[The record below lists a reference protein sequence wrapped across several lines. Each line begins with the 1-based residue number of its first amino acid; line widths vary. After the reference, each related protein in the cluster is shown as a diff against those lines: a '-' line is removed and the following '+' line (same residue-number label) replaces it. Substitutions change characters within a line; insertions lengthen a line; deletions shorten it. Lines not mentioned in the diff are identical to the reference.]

1 MGADLGDFFDDLDR
15 LRMPPV
21 PLKTRSNAKRQ
32 GLRSSSKPRIKG
44 EFLKGPIPL
53 KWLSGA
59 AGLGGKAPLAVA
71 LALCFE
77 SGRKRSQVVTLTSA
91 ILRRFSVNRKAKYR
105 GLEALEDAGLI
116 CVERR
121 PKKNPIVTILDGRE
135 SVIESLDPGQRFDGV
150 GGKMAG

>member
-1 MGADLGDFFDDLDR
+1 M
-15 LRMPPV
+15 
-21 PLKTRSNAKRQ
+21 TRSNAKKK

-105 GLEALEDAGLI
+105 GLEALEEAGLI
-116 CVERR
+116 RAERR
-121 PKKNPIVTILDGRE
+121 PKKNPIVTILDGTE
-135 SVIESLDPGQRFDGV
+135 PEILLFETGQGFDDM
-150 GGKMAG
+150 GGKLAG

>member
-1 MGADLGDFFDDLDR
+1 MGAGLGDFFEDLDR

-21 PLKTRSNAKRQ
+21 PLKTRWNAKRQ
-32 GLRSSSKPRIKG
+32 GPRSSASRIKG

-59 AGLGGKAPLAVA
+59 AELGGKAPLAVA

-91 ILRRFSVNRKAKYR
+91 VLRRFSVNRKAKYR
-105 GLEALEDAGLI
+105 GLEALKEAGLI
-116 CVERR
+116 RVERR
-121 PKKNPIVTILDGRE
+121 PKKNPIVTILDGTE
-135 SVIESLDPGQRFDGV
+135 SVNESLKAGLRFDGM
-150 GGKMAG
+150 GGKMAA

>member
-1 MGADLGDFFDDLDR
+1 MGTDLGDVFEDLDR
-15 LRMPPV
+15 LRLPPV
-21 PLKTRSNAKRQ
+21 PFLMRSRAKKK
-32 GLRSSSKPRIKG
+32 GPRSSSKPRIKG

-105 GLEALEDAGLI
+105 GLEALEEAGLI
-116 CVERR
+116 RAERR
-121 PKKNPIVTILDGRE
+121 PKKNPIVTILDGTE
-135 SVIESLDPGQRFDGV
+135 PEILLFETGQRLDDME
-150 GGKMAG
+150 GKLAG